1 MADKDYNA
9 LKIKR
14 LSRWGIGAL
23 PLGLLL
29 GFIVGILLGNAVIGV
44 AIGAALGFGG
54 AAALLAAVVVFR
66 STDLTKSR

>member
-14 LSRWGIGAL
+14 LSRWGIAAL
-23 PLGLLL
+23 PLGVLL
-29 GFIVGILLGNAVIGV
+29 GFVVGLSLGNVVIGV

-66 STDLTKSR
+66 STELPKSG